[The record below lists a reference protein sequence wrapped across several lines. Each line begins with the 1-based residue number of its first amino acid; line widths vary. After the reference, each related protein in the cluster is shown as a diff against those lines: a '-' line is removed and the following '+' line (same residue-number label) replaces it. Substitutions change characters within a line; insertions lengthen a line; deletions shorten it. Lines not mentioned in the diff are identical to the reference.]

1 MSKSKGQTAVLLVV
15 ILPVIILILAY
26 TLSHGKLIYR
36 RMKLQNAT
44 DGAAYT
50 SALWQA
56 RGLNIISDLNWCLVA
71 AFTAESASLKFTY
84 PVTKAVA
91 FSQDTVNRTFPGTSA
106 IAGYGN
112 FKSNFSNGMAVRLD
126 ITGMFSLKVK
136 RIGPFKNLQYMVKD
150 TEAGWVDQKNRGPYV
165 LMHGSGNTEP
175 GFTGTG
181 TLGFGIPFMN
191 AFAQAMPDKEDTDLR
206 KLLNDMDVS
215 LVTGDLWDPSYAPK
229 LIPVSLGGP
238 VLSKGVLH

>member
-1 MSKSKGQTAVLLVV
+1 MKKTKGQTAVLLII
-15 ILPVIILILAY
+15 ILPIIILILAY

-56 RGLNIISDLNWCLVA
+56 RGLNIVSDLNWCLVA

-84 PVTKAVA
+84 PVTKSVA
-91 FSQDTVNRTFPGTSA
+91 LSQDMVNRTFPGTGA
-106 IAGYGN
+106 YAGYSN
-112 FKSNFSNGMAVRLD
+112 FKSNFSNGTAVKLD
-126 ITGMFSLKVK
+126 LKGMFSLKVK
-136 RIGPFKNLQYMVKD
+136 RIGPFKDLQYMVKD
-150 TEAGWVDQKNRGPYV
+150 TTKGWVDQKNRGPYSLV
-165 LMHGSGNTEP
+165 NGLGYPEP
-175 GFTGTG
+175 GFIGIG
-181 TLGFGIPFMN
+181 AFGFGIPFMN

-215 LVTGDLWDPSYAPK
+215 LVTGDLWDPSYAPR

-238 VLSKGVLH
+238 ILSKGVMH